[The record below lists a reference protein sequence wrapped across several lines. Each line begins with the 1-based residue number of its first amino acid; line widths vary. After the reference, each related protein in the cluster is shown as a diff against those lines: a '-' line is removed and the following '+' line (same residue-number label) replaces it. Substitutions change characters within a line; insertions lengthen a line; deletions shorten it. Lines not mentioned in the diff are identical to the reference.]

1 VANPDALRA
10 LGISTEAVEHSK
22 SIFTANKR
30 IMDQTL
36 RVMDESVDPRVN
48 FVNYASGKY
57 GKNLYLQFDFHLAV
71 HEKMNPKFLALFE
84 QLKYRNF
91 EWPKGKFEWLMTL
104 ARLNRDGV
112 DLFFRMN
119 LELDH
124 QEASRYMII
133 IEPSQFI
140 LHEYYAEVD

>member
-1 VANPDALRA
+1 
-10 LGISTEAVEHSK
+10 
-22 SIFTANKR
+22 
-30 IMDQTL
+30 
-36 RVMDESVDPRVN
+36 
-48 FVNYASGKY
+48 
-57 GKNLYLQFDFHLAV
+57 LYLQFDLHLAV
-71 HEKMNPKFLALFE
+71 HEKINSKFLALFE

-91 EWPKGKFEWLMTL
+91 EWPKEKFEWLLTL
-104 ARLNRDGV
+104 ERLNRYGV

-119 LELDH
+119 LDIDH